1 MLAEIKNGHSK
12 TASRKS
18 KTLVTFFELHV
29 LGIIAHLSEVFD
41 DPHETHPVTERRRY
55 VGAIEEMINLAKV
68 HVSIAL
74 PQVRLFIPILQTM
87 ALNFLRFEL
96 VYSQPWKMISY
107 AIKHF
112 RYGPLY

>member
-12 TASRKS
+12 TASKKS

-29 LGIIAHLSEVFD
+29 LGIIAHFSEVFD
-41 DPHETHPVTERRRY
+41 DPHEMHPVTERRRY
-55 VGAIEEMINLAKV
+55 VGAIEEMINLAKG

>member
-12 TASRKS
+12 TASKKS

-29 LGIIAHLSEVFD
+29 LGIIAHFSEVFD

-55 VGAIEEMINLAKV
+55 VGAIEEMINLAKA

-74 PQVRLFIPILQTM
+74 PQVRLFIPFLQTM

-107 AIKHF
+107 ATKHF

>member
-12 TASRKS
+12 TASKKS

-29 LGIIAHLSEVFD
+29 LGIIAHISEVFD
-41 DPHETHPVTERRRY
+41 DPHEMHPVTERRRC
-55 VGAIEEMINLAKV
+55 VGAIEEMIHLAKA

-74 PQVRLFIPILQTM
+74 PQVCLFIPFLQTM
-87 ALNFLRFEL
+87 ALNFLRSEL

-107 AIKHF
+107 ATKHF
-112 RYGPLY
+112 PYGPLY

>member
-12 TASRKS
+12 AASKKS

-29 LGIIAHLSEVFD
+29 LGIIAHISEVFD
-41 DPHETHPVTERRRY
+41 DPHEMHPVTERRRY

-74 PQVRLFIPILQTM
+74 PQVRLFIPILQM

-96 VYSQPWKMISY
+96 AYSQPWKIISY

-112 RYGPLY
+112 RYGLLY